1 MKFSFLS
8 VFICS
13 LIFVLGCSEPKPE
26 IDSKELVGDWTLV
39 KAERDSK
46 ETATLVG
53 LTFQFKQDDF
63 IRLNLPHPNLNSET
77 DYKYEIRDN
86 KLSILNADL
95 SFDLLELTEDQ
106 LVMKTILEENEF
118 TFWLSK

>member
-1 MKFSFLS
+1 MRFSFLS
-8 VFICS
+8 VFICC
-13 LIFVLGCSEPKPE
+13 LLFVAACSEPKPE
-26 IDSKELVGDWTLV
+26 IESENLVGDWTLV

-53 LTFQFKQDDF
+53 LKFQFKKDDF
-63 IRLNLPHPNLNSET
+63 IKLNLPHPNLDSET
-77 DYKYEIRDN
+77 DYKYEIQDN
-86 KLSILNADL
+86 KISILNADL
-95 SFDLLELTEDQ
+95 SFDLIELTEDQ

>member
-1 MKFSFLS
+1 MRFSFLS
-8 VFICS
+8 VLFCCILFVVACS
-13 LIFVLGCSEPKPE
+13 DPKPK
-26 IDSKELVGDWTLV
+26 IVSADLVGDWTLT

-63 IRLNLPHPNLNSET
+63 IRLNLPHPDLDAEK
-77 DYKYEIRDN
+77 DYKYEIQDN

-95 SFDLLELTEDQ
+95 SFDLIELTEDQ
-106 LVMKTILEENEF
+106 LVMKANLQENEF